1 MEPSE
6 SAVVLPVGDCDLGME
21 PGAEAVVVEIVV
33 ALAGVER
40 LDLLVVPWG
49 SGCDE
54 GQPDLV
60 SSPSQRSR
68 RGRTRDRNRSLGGR
82 GGLRTMVGSV
92 PWHWGRID
100 IQNVF

>member
-21 PGAEAVVVEIVV
+21 PGAEAVVVETVV

-68 RGRTRDRNRSLGGR
+68 RGRTRGRDRSLGTR
-82 GGLRTMVGSV
+82 GGLRTMGESV
-92 PWHWGRID
+92 QSRWRTVD